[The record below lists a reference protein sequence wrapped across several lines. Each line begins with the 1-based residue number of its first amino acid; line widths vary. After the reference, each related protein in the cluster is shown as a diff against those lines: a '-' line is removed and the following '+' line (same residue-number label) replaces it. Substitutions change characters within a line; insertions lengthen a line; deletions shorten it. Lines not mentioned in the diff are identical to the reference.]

1 MRPLV
6 CLALAGLLWAG
17 SALAFANVPIGAVVD
32 NDVLPTL
39 SGGEMSLLGETNV
52 SVFIFFK
59 PGTEHSNQAMA
70 QIARLEKELAGKPI
84 HWCAIVSDRIPK
96 TDVETAIRESG
107 LAMPVLIDRGD
118 ALYGK
123 LGAFLHPVVGI
134 TDRNRH
140 LVAYQPFSKVNFAA
154 VIRAQVLHALNE
166 ISDEELA
173 AVLKPTAVQ
182 WGGETSVAHRYLRLA
197 EKQFQATNY
206 SQAIANLQKSLDK
219 NPTPEAYVL
228 QGRIFFAQGKRPEA
242 LAAFEAALKLDPQ
255 NTNALAGA
263 ESCRRQ

>member
-1 MRPLV
+1 MRRLAS
-6 CLALAGLLWAG
+6 LALAGLLWAG
-17 SALAFANVPIGAVVD
+17 PARAFANVPIGALVE
-32 NDVLPTL
+32 NDVLPAL
-39 SGGEMSLLGETNV
+39 SGGEMPLLGETNV

-84 HWCAIVSDRIPK
+84 HWCAIVSDRVPK
-96 TDVETAIRESG
+96 AEVETAVRESG
-107 LAMPVLIDRGD
+107 LAMPILVDRGD

-134 TDRNRH
+134 TDGNHR
-140 LVAYQPFSKVNFAA
+140 LAAYQPFAKVNFAA
-154 VIRAQVLHALNE
+154 VIRAQILRALNE

-173 AVLKPTAVQ
+173 AVLQPVAVQ

-206 SQAIANLQKSLDK
+206 AQAMTNIQKSLEK
-219 NPTPEAYVL
+219 NPTAEAYVL
-228 QGRIFFAQGKRPEA
+228 QGKILLGRGSRAEA
-242 LAAFEAALKLDPQ
+242 LMAFEAALKLDPQ
-255 NTNALAGA
+255 NTNALAGSK
-263 ESCRRQ
+263 SCQQP